1 MRGSHDPARGTCAVC
16 RRDTRGFGWFDVRFK
31 LADPR
36 RDQSR
41 RWLCSLACQAIC
53 DRRGGMIDPTR
64 HERAAMDH
72 AVAMAGEYVE
82 SLARTD
88 LMSWSPEEFST
99 LIEVIVTAF
108 TERLRELGNDPGE
121 VPYP

>member
-1 MRGSHDPARGTCAVC
+1 MICPVC
-16 RRDTRGFGWFDVRFK
+16 RREGRGFGWFDAQFGVG
-31 LADPR
+31 DPR

-41 RWLCSLACQAIC
+41 RWPCSLTCQNIVHG
-53 DRRGGMIDPTR
+53 RRGMIDPTR

-72 AVAMAGEYVE
+72 AVAMAGEYIE
-82 SLARTD
+82 SLGRTD
-88 LMSWSPEEFST
+88 LMAWSPEEFAS

-108 TERLRELGNDPGE
+108 TDRLRELGDDPGE

>member
-1 MRGSHDPARGTCAVC
+1 MSSSRGVCGVC
-16 RRDTRGFGWFDVRFK
+16 RRGARGFGWFAARFA
-31 LADPR
+31 LGDPR

-41 RWLCSLACQAIC
+41 RRLCSLTCQGIC
-53 DRRGGMIDPTR
+53 HRRRGMIDPTR

-72 AVAMAGEYVE
+72 AVAMAGEYIE
-82 SLARTD
+82 SLGRTD
-88 LMSWSPEEFST
+88 LMAWSPEEFAS

-108 TERLRELGNDPGE
+108 TDHLREHGDDPE